1 MKKTI
6 FTFALISVLFSCQDD
21 DEINP
26 INLQPLLEAP
36 SGLIISNFV
45 EDGENE
51 TYLFDG
57 YTFQFNE
64 DGTVAATK
72 ADSIV
77 NGSYTVYEDDGKTEL
92 ELMFPINSELEELR
106 DDWYFISQ
114 EGNKINFEDAGDILQ
129 FEEL

>member
-36 SGLIISNFV
+36 SGLIISNFL

-72 ADSIV
+72 SDSTV

-92 ELMFPINSELEELR
+92 ELMFPINSDLNELR

-114 EGNKINFEDAGDILQ
+114 EGNKINFEDSGDILQ